1 MGPYNPQKCLIV
13 TSSTITK
20 KLEIY
25 KNLEIELEI
34 DKNLEIELEI
44 YKNLENFE
52 FYFKIF
58 VNFEFYFEFFVI
70 SSFLSMVDEVNIME
84 QTRIELV
91 NLGFKPDQG
100 EELWLHLPVQHLHHE
115 CEDHLYLCS
124 LHIIGLHLLPT
135 HDQHWQHGREHIP
148 QSIPSRNC

>member
-1 MGPYNPQKCLIV
+1 MCNLQTPLYSRIPDPNFDLIL
-13 TSSTITK
+13 TSSTIDK

-52 FYFKIF
+52 FYFEIF

-70 SSFLSMVDEVNIME
+70 SSFLSMVDELTINTIRYVIL
-84 QTRIELV
+84 QPLQLSSVPYKKDKVRKWGPIS
-91 NLGFKPDQG
+91 GP
-100 EELWLHLPVQHLHHE
+100 
-115 CEDHLYLCS
+115 
-124 LHIIGLHLLPT
+124 I
-135 HDQHWQHGREHIP
+135 
-148 QSIPSRNC
+148 